1 MKVKH
6 NLCNYKRTWTRGLKL
21 VSIIFLC
28 FIKRKHLKNCRNLL
42 FISIKMLSWFLRYS
56 NFSSLSFFF
65 FYTFWFPYH
74 SKIITWLQSRL
85 HFTISLTHS
94 TLTKWKK
101 RMELLPIPSYLNFPP
116 FLTILVFS
124 LLIIILVFLTFT
136 FTWFDRDT
144 PFQGS
149 SFK

>member
-1 MKVKH
+1 M
-6 NLCNYKRTWTRGLKL
+6 CPYF
-21 VSIIFLC
+21 FLC

-101 RMELLPIPSYLNFPP
+101 RMELLLIPSYLNFPP

-124 LLIIILVFLTFT
+124 LLIIILGFLTFT
-136 FTWFDRDT
+136 FTCFDWDT
-144 PFQGS
+144 PFQIS
-149 SFK
+149 NFK